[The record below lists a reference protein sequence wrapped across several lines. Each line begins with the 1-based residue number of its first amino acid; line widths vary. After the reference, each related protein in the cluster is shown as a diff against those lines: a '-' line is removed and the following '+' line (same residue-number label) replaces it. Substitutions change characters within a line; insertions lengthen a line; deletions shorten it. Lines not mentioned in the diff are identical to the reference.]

1 MKLKVVF
8 YKYWKYILFSI
19 IAINNIY
26 CNEIKWRKDFC
37 LNVFE
42 VGKNGDGTPYLIGC
56 DEIYI
61 NDERIYMRV
70 CEKLRD
76 FVIKHYE
83 KYIEETKHEKIIEY
97 LKTKLKV
104 VKIVEVKKI
113 KKKNQDEST
122 GYYYICLGIYF
133 YCDSYEN
140 YKKRFIEDFNIGISG
155 SEYEVVKNSELKLNI
170 IDNIKI
176 KLKDED
182 KDDIEKFK
190 ILLKHQ
196 HNEYFDKDIQILKE
210 EISKLK
216 IDDSFDFNKVTD
228 FKSYIIEYIKNT
240 SINDDCYGKKEEIV
254 DDIIK
259 LGYID
264 EEINKKIKEFK
275 DKRDDVLNKN
285 KEDKEEEDKENE
297 EDKEEKQ
304 TGEKPAEEK
313 PVEKQEQIRIV
324 NQKPEKNKDKKQ
336 GNGGCCRG
344 CCNC

>member
-1 MKLKVVF
+1 
-8 YKYWKYILFSI
+8 
-19 IAINNIY
+19 
-26 CNEIKWRKDFC
+26 
-37 LNVFE
+37 
-42 VGKNGDGTPYLIGC
+42 
-56 DEIYI
+56 
-61 NDERIYMRV
+61 MRV

-104 VKIVEVKKI
+104 VKIVKVKKI

-122 GYYYICLGIYF
+122 GYYYICLGTYF
-133 YCDSYEN
+133 YCDSYKN
-140 YKKRFIEDFNIGISG
+140 YKKSFIDDFRIGISG

-176 KLKDED
+176 KLKD
-182 KDDIEKFK
+182 KDDIEKFE

-313 PVEKQEQIRIV
+313 PAEKQEQIRIV
-324 NQKPEKNKDKKQ
+324 NQKPEENNDKKQ
-336 GNGGCCRG
+336 GKGG